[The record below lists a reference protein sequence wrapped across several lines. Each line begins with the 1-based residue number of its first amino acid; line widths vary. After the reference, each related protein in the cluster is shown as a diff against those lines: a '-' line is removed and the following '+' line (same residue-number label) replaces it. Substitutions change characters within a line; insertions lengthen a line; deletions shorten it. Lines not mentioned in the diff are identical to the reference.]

1 MGERPLKHAPAP
13 RKHGETVLRGWP
25 FSRQL
30 TIISTMSHR
39 YVPLAS
45 LLGGLLFAG
54 CVIYTEPQD
63 GPPPPPPPPPAA
75 QPAPPAQ
82 PGKVGSIGPP
92 NAPPPAS
99 KGGAGAIN
107 HGRFTSRLIA
117 GEILVVVN
125 GGNCDISIDGTSH
138 GVAAQHKMKVG
149 AGEHTVGCK
158 PDGKPAQSQK
168 VSVAKDEL
176 VTVAF
181 DLNNPANTT
190 SVSKPAN
197 VAPPVGRPTPTQ

>member
-1 MGERPLKHAPAP
+1 MLKGWLFAP
-13 RKHGETVLRGWP
+13 
-25 FSRQL
+25 QL
-30 TIISTMSHR
+30 TIILTMSLR

-45 LLGGLLFAG
+45 LLGGLLFTG

-75 QPAPPAQ
+75 QPAQPAPPAQ
-82 PGKVGSIGPP
+82 PGKVGSLGPP

-99 KGGAGAIN
+99 TGGVGAIK
-107 HGRFTSRLIA
+107 HGNFTSRLVV

-125 GGNCDISIDGTSH
+125 GGNCDISIDDHSY
-138 GVAAQHKMKVG
+138 GVSNQHRMKVG

-158 PDGKPAQSQK
+158 PEAKLAQTQK
-168 VSVAKDEL
+168 VTVAKDEL

-181 DLNNPANTT
+181 DLNNPSNTT
-190 SVSKPAN
+190 SINKPAN
-197 VAPPVGRPTPTQ
+197 VAPPVGRPTPGQ